1 MQQHQEDAAER
12 LVGLLG
18 YVKELSQLALKDRRP
33 KLCLEETKLT
43 SKRGTQ
49 STSLGESL
57 VICEGTFRKLEGLCC
72 SQTGKMLCEFGGN
85 SDEWLRLR
93 RPLQECIGDLA
104 AAKMVELGRATYAEL
119 FAARQEALRG
129 LGASGRAELVVGVGL
144 IKWRLD
150 DDRVVEH
157 PIIQMPASL
166 ELDPSDGS
174 LLLRRAEGCR
184 ASVWSFPGVAQ
195 ARLAVAELEQSA
207 RDYGL
212 LNCQHRA
219 PTDREAWAPLLR
231 RAAHCLG
238 AYGEYVDGP
247 PKSAHHRRPESQP
260 RVFNCFVI
268 HCRDAGIDDGALA
281 NDIDAM
287 TAQLRSIPLPP
298 ALGRLAGPHPETGIY
313 STAEQDSE
321 EQPAL
326 TTPSL
331 WRRLFKLFHSLPD
344 SVAPKTRLPVEL
356 YFGLPANEQQKTA
369 AETLESKGFCVLVG
383 PPGTGKSHTIANVIC
398 HYVAT
403 GRRVLVTS
411 KGEPATEVLR
421 QKLPEGIR
429 ELCVSLG
436 GGDSASFRRL
446 ERAVEKLADEVA
458 AAPKAKLAAEVAKLR
473 QRLANID
480 RQLTEVDGREAN
492 LAAKYFAAGRGRP
505 AISALLRLDPE
516 HIELLGLPQSATAAQ
531 VADAAVAALADYR
544 DRSHRRRHA
553 ASPSCARCSMR
564 LRPDFLTD
572 VIVAP
577 ETPPPPARVLDE
589 LRTLRRECGV
599 AITWERELKS
609 RAAHAWRVERLERED
624 VRDLAIALRQKTSVE
639 ERVRLALLPR
649 VTEPSTARVLV
660 QSLAALSCAIA
671 SLESSCAL
679 AHNQG
684 AWLVS
689 LVARADDDRLVARA
703 RNAAWLADR
712 LTELTPRGLEG
723 VRVPDLLLRTL
734 VARRGREE
742 FRPPSH
748 KLHLAHLAA
757 VILGHDSDFVD
768 EVARRAFPERASRWG
783 WRSWRYLFAPSASH
797 TLQAELDEVKVG
809 TAKPGTPAEWR
820 SVLRRLVLRGIATR
834 LRFEIEAVA
843 ALGRHSN
850 RGVGKE
856 SCIDLCTDNEERS
869 QSASSPLLDD
879 VGIDDDLALF
889 ERARQ
894 ILVPLRR
901 CCTVLDAARGITE
914 LANRA
919 IAAPSPLESA
929 SRGAAALEDELSR
942 LRESLQ
948 AHSPHVASAE
958 ADLTTM
964 LKQLADDGSRS
975 TFRDDTKRSPV
986 AELRAATREL
996 GVGDIDS
1003 SIDRWLAARARVRD
1017 GCSRLS
1023 RLSALRAAARRGLGR
1038 VAPAWA
1044 RLVIESPVKNSESSF
1059 HDDDEGTVMA
1069 GGGDDSILPRDARRL
1084 WAAVAAA
1091 IALENDDVRCDVAA
1105 SDADASVSTRQQP
1118 RQLLA
1123 QREAC
1128 VRDLVCAVAKHA
1140 LRASMSPE
1148 TSAAL
1153 VRLVSAVSAASGC
1166 PENSVRAARL
1176 RADLA
1181 AAMADCSKAVPV
1193 WIMPSY
1199 RIAQCLPAELASFD
1213 LVVLDEASQSD
1224 ASALLAL
1231 LRGRRLLV
1239 VGDHKQVSPTAAFTA
1254 EADIAELRERLA
1266 STRHRFRE
1274 QLLPGR
1280 SIFDLANT
1288 CFADARVALVHH
1300 FRLIQSPRVLCLCL
1314 QRNEA
1319 TMIRA
1324 MNIG

>member
-1 MQQHQEDAAER
+1 MQQHQKDAAER

-33 KLCLEETKLT
+33 KLYLEETKLT

-72 SQTGKMLCEFGGN
+72 SETGKKLCEFGGE

-93 RPLQECIGDLA
+93 RPLQECVGELA
-104 AAKMVELGRATYAEL
+104 AAKLVELGRATYAEL

-144 IKWRLD
+144 VKWRLD
-150 DDRVVEH
+150 DGRVVEH

-166 ELDPSDGS
+166 ELDPLDGS
-174 LLLRRAEGCR
+174 LLLRRAEGCG
-184 ASVWSFPGVAQ
+184 ASVWSFPGIPQ
-195 ARLAVAELEQSA
+195 ARLAFAELEQSA

-212 LNCQHRA
+212 LNGQHIRA
-219 PTDREAWAPLLR
+219 PTDHEAWAPLLR

-238 AYGEYVDGP
+238 PCGEYVEGP
-247 PKSAHHRRPESQP
+247 PRSAQHRRPEGHP

-287 TAQLRSIPLPP
+287 TMQLRRTPLPP
-298 ALGRLAGPHPETGIY
+298 ALVRLAGPDPETGAY
-313 STAEQDSE
+313 STARRDSD
-321 EQPAL
+321 EQPAK
-326 TTPSL
+326 TAPSL
-331 WRRLFKLFHSLPD
+331 WSRLFMSFRSLPNPA
-344 SVAPKTRLPVEL
+344 APTTHVPFEL
-356 YFGLPANEQQKTA
+356 YFGMPANEQQKIA
-369 AETLESKGFCVLVG
+369 AETLESKGFCALVG

-398 HYVAT
+398 HYLAT

-421 QKLPEGIR
+421 KKLPEGIR

-446 ERAVEKLADEVA
+446 ERAVEKIADEVA
-458 AAPKAKLAAEVAKLR
+458 AVPKAKLAAEVTRLR
-473 QRLANID
+473 QRLAGID
-480 RQLTEVDGREAN
+480 RKLTEVDGREAT
-492 LAAKYFAAGRGRP
+492 LAAKYFAGGGGRP
-505 AISALLRLDPE
+505 PISALLRLDPE
-516 HIELLGLPQSATAAQ
+516 HVELLGLPQSATAAQ

-544 DRSHRRRHA
+544 DRSHRRSHA
-553 ASPSCARCSMR
+553 ASSSCTRCSMR
-564 LRPDFLTD
+564 LRPNFLTD
-572 VIVAP
+572 VIITP

-609 RAAHAWRVERLERED
+609 RAARAWRVERLERED
-624 VRDLAIALRQKTSVE
+624 VRDLAIALRQKISVD

-649 VTEPSTARVLV
+649 VTEPSTARALAE
-660 QSLAALSCAIA
+660 SLAALSCAIA

-679 AHNQG
+679 AQNQA

-689 LVARADDDRLVARA
+689 LVARADDDRLVTRA
-703 RNAAWLADR
+703 RNATWLADR
-712 LTELTPRGLEG
+712 LTDLTPRGLEG
-723 VRVPDLLLRTL
+723 VRVPDLLLRAV
-734 VARRGREE
+734 VARRGRRDD
-742 FRPPSH
+742 FRPPSR

-757 VILGHDSDFVD
+757 VVLGDDSDFVD

-783 WRSWRYLFAPSASH
+783 RSSWRCLFAPSASH

-809 TAKPGTPAEWR
+809 DAKPGTPAEWR

-834 LRFEIEAVA
+834 FRFEIEAVA
-843 ALGRHSN
+843 ALGRQSN
-850 RGVGKE
+850 VSVGRNF
-856 SCIDLCTDNEERS
+856 CVDLCSDDEERS
-869 QSASSPLLDD
+869 HLARSPLLAD

-901 CCTVLDAARGITE
+901 CCTVLDSARGITE

-948 AHSPHVASAE
+948 AHSPHVASAQ
-958 ADLTTM
+958 ADLTAM
-964 LKQLADDGSRS
+964 LEQLADDGSRS
-975 TFRDDTKRSPV
+975 TFRDDTKRSPL

-996 GVGDIDS
+996 GVGDVDS
-1003 SIDRWLAARARVRD
+1003 SVERWLAARARVRD
-1017 GCSRLS
+1017 GWSRLS
-1023 RLSALRAAARRGLGR
+1023 RLSALRVAARRGLGR

-1044 RLVIESPVKNSESSF
+1044 RLIVESPVKNSENSF
-1059 HDDDEGTVMA
+1059 HDDEGAVM
-1069 GGGDDSILPRDARRL
+1069 GGSGGEDSILPRDARRL
-1084 WAAVAAA
+1084 WAAVAAT
-1091 IALENDDVRCDVAA
+1091 IAVENDDVRCDVAA
-1105 SDADASVSTRQQP
+1105 TDAGVSVSTRQQP
-1118 RQLLA
+1118 RHLLT
-1123 QREAC
+1123 QRETC

-1166 PENSVRAARL
+1166 PQNSVRAARL

-1224 ASALLAL
+1224 ASALPAL

-1239 VGDHKQVSPTAAFTA
+1239 VGDHEQVSPTAAFTA
-1254 EADIAELRERLA
+1254 EAEITELRERLA

-1300 FRLIQSPRVLCLCL
+1300 FRLVQRPRFTVDLVVLLIA
-1314 QRNEA
+1314 QR
-1319 TMIRA
+1319 
-1324 MNIG
+1324 